1 MRVSWDRALAWRLR
15 RQFVDP
21 QAGGSV
27 AEVVSRLCGVQAQ
40 VASAAET
47 AIRLRQAAPETGE
60 VARALA
66 GGTVIKT
73 WAMRGTLHLLRSTE
87 APALLSLMARA
98 RPWARP
104 AWQKAFGLTEADVD
118 ALTAAVAELLDGRV
132 LSRDELVTEI
142 VAEPRFSGLEQ
153 ALRSGWGT
161 VLKPLAWQGVLCY
174 GPSRGSR
181 VTFTAPASVV
191 SGWPGL
197 PDPAQAGPAVVA
209 AYLGA
214 YGPATPAGFSAWMSR
229 GSLRKTDVRSWFAA
243 LGDRVTE
250 VDVDGDAAWLLTEHV
265 DELAASPPARGVR
278 LLGGFDQWVLGPG
291 TDAAHILDA
300 EHRTKVSKTSGWI
313 APLVLTSGRV
323 TGTWELAGTDLVVT
337 MFPGARP
344 PSARALSAEAAKVAR
359 ATGAARLAARL
370 HSLDR

>member
-1 MRVSWDRALAWRLR
+1 MRVSWDQALAWRLR

-66 GGTVIKT
+66 DGTVIKT
-73 WAMRGTLHLLRSTE
+73 WAMRGTLHLLRSAE
-87 APALLSLMARA
+87 APALLSLMALA

-104 AWQKAFGLTEADVD
+104 AWQKAFGLTVADVD
-118 ALTAAVAELLDGRV
+118 ALTVAVAELLDGQV
-132 LSRDELVTEI
+132 LSRDELVTAI

-153 ALRSGWGT
+153 PLRSGWGT

-191 SGWPGL
+191 RGWPARPG
-197 PDPAQAGPAVVA
+197 PDPGQAGPAVVA

-243 LGDRVTE
+243 LGSRVTE
-250 VDVDGDAAWLLTEHV
+250 IDVDGDAAWLLTEHL
-265 DELAASPPARGVR
+265 DELAACPPARGVR

-291 TDAAHILDA
+291 TDAVHILDA

-323 TGTWELAGTDLVVT
+323 TGTWELAGADLVVT

-344 PSARALSAEAAKVAR
+344 PAARALAAEAAKVAR
-359 ATGAARLAARL
+359 ATGLAPRTVRVA
-370 HSLDR
+370 

>member
-1 MRVSWDRALAWRLR
+1 VRVSWDQALAWRLR

-21 QAGGSV
+21 QASGSV

-60 VARALA
+60 VAGALA

-73 WAMRGTLHLLRSTE
+73 WAMRGTLHLLRSAE

-104 AWQKAFGLTEADVD
+104 AWQKAFGLTVADVD
-118 ALTAAVAELLDGRV
+118 ALTVAVAELLDGQV
-132 LSRDELVTEI
+132 LSRDELVTAI

-174 GPSRGSR
+174 GPSRGNR

-191 SGWPGL
+191 RGWPARPG
-197 PDPAQAGPAVVA
+197 PDPGQAGPAVVA

-243 LGDRVTE
+243 LGPRVTE
-250 VDVDGDAAWLLTEHV
+250 IDVDGDAAWLLTEHL
-265 DELAASPPARGVR
+265 DELAACPPARGVR

-291 TDAAHILDA
+291 TDAVHILDA
-300 EHRTKVSKTSGWI
+300 KHRTKVSKTSGWI

-323 TGTWELAGTDLVVT
+323 AGTWELAGADLVVT

-344 PSARALSAEAAKVAR
+344 PAARALAAEAAKVAR
-359 ATGAARLAARL
+359 ATGLALPIVRVA
-370 HSLDR
+370 

>member
-1 MRVSWDRALAWRLR
+1 VRVSWDQALAWRLR

-21 QAGGSV
+21 QAGGSA

-66 GGTVIKT
+66 DGTVIKT

-104 AWQKAFGLTEADVD
+104 AWQKAFGLTVADVD
-118 ALTAAVAELLDGRV
+118 ALTVAVAELLDGQV
-132 LSRDELVTEI
+132 LSRDELVAAI

-191 SGWPGL
+191 RGWPARPG
-197 PDPAQAGPAVVA
+197 PDPGQAGQAVVA

-229 GSLRKTDVRSWFAA
+229 GSLRKADVRSWFAA
-243 LGDRVTE
+243 LGSRVTE
-250 VDVDGDAAWLLTEHV
+250 IDVDGDAAWLLTEHL
-265 DELAASPPARGVR
+265 DELAACRPASGVR

-313 APLVLTSGRV
+313 APLVLTGGRV
-323 TGTWELAGTDLVVT
+323 TGTWELAGADLVVT
-337 MFPGARP
+337 MFPGVRP
-344 PSARALSAEAAKVAR
+344 PAARALAAEAARVAR
-359 ATGAARLAARL
+359 ATGLAPRAVRVA
-370 HSLDR
+370 

>member
-1 MRVSWDRALAWRLR
+1 VRVSWDQALAWRLR

-60 VARALA
+60 VARALTD
-66 GGTVIKT
+66 GTVIKT
-73 WAMRGTLHLLRSTE
+73 WAMRGTLHLLQSAE

-104 AWQKAFGLTEADVD
+104 AWQKAFGLTVADVD
-118 ALTAAVAELLDGRV
+118 ALTVAVAELLDGQV
-132 LSRDELVTEI
+132 LSRDELVTAI

-153 ALRSGWGT
+153 PLRSGWGT

-191 SGWPGL
+191 RGWPARPG
-197 PDPAQAGPAVVA
+197 PDPGQAGPAVVA

-229 GSLRKTDVRSWFAA
+229 GSLRKADVRSWFAA
-243 LGDRVTE
+243 LGSRVTE
-250 VDVDGDAAWLLTEHV
+250 IDVDGDAAWLLTEHL
-265 DELAASPPARGVR
+265 DELAACPPARGVR

-313 APLVLTSGRV
+313 APLVLTGGRV
-323 TGTWELAGTDLVVT
+323 TGTWELAGADLVVT

-344 PSARALSAEAAKVAR
+344 PAARALASEAAKVAQ
-359 ATGAARLAARL
+359 ATGLAPRTVRVA
-370 HSLDR
+370 

>member
-1 MRVSWDRALAWRLR
+1 MKVSWDQALAWRLR

-66 GGTVIKT
+66 DGTVIKT
-73 WAMRGTLHLLRSTE
+73 WAMRGTLHLLRSAE
-87 APALLSLMARA
+87 APALLSVMARA

-104 AWQKAFGLTEADVD
+104 AWQRVFGLTEADVD
-118 ALTAAVAELLDGRV
+118 ALTVAVAGLLDGRV
-132 LSRDELVTEI
+132 LSRDELVAEVI
-142 VAEPRFSGLEQ
+142 AEPRFRGLEP

-197 PDPAQAGPAVVA
+197 PDPGQAGPGVVA

-214 YGPATPAGFSAWMSR
+214 YGPATPDGFSAWMSR
-229 GSLRKTDVRSWFAA
+229 GSLRKADVRSWFAA
-243 LGDRVTE
+243 LGSRVTGI
-250 VDVDGDAAWLLTEHV
+250 DVDGDAAWLLTEHL
-265 DELAASPPARGVR
+265 DELAACRPARGVR

-291 TDAAHILDA
+291 TDATHILDA

-313 APLVLTSGRV
+313 APLVLTGGRV
-323 TGTWELAGTDLVVT
+323 TGTWELAGADLVVT

-344 PSARALSAEAAKVAR
+344 PAARALAAEAARVAQ
-359 ATGAARLAARL
+359 ATRLAGLTARVA
-370 HSLDR
+370 